1 LARLAV
7 IGAGSWGTAL
17 ANLLGSNGNDVALWD
32 RDPDLVSAIKKDRQ
46 NKKYLPGVSLPPPAI
61 NVGENL
67 AEAIQNRDG
76 LVIAVPSHAV
86 RSVIAQMQTT
96 GSNTIVISVAK
107 GIEIDTLLRVSQILN
122 ERFDEDKIAVLS
134 GPSHAEEVS
143 RGVPT
148 LVVSASKSIGT
159 AKWVQEVF
167 MSSVFRVYTHSDVIG
182 VEIGGALKNIIAIAA
197 GIIDGVGAGDNTKAA
212 LITRALAELTRL
224 GTKLGAD
231 TLTFAG
237 LSGMGDLIVTCMSK
251 YSRNRYVGEQI
262 GRGRKLEE
270 ILSEMVMVA
279 EGVKTTRAAYQLANN
294 LQVEVPII
302 TEAYRV
308 LFENK
313 DPKQAVFDLMTRA
326 AKFEDWG

>member
-1 LARLAV
+1 MARLGV

-17 ANLLGSNGNDVALWD
+17 ANLLSSNNNEVALWD
-32 RDPDLVSAIKKDRQ
+32 RDPELLRTLKKDRE
-46 NKKYLPGVSLPPPAI
+46 NKKYLPGFALPSSI
-61 NVGENL
+61 KVNENL
-67 AEAIQNRDG
+67 AEVIAGQDG

-86 RSVIAQMQTT
+86 RSVMAQMNAI
-96 GSNTIVISVAK
+96 GKNTVIISVAK
-107 GIEIDTLLRVSQILN
+107 GIEIEMLRRVSEILQ
-122 ERFDEDKIAVLS
+122 EKFDESKIAVLS

-148 LVVSASKSIGT
+148 LVVSASKNIDT
-159 AKWVQEVF
+159 ARWVQEIF
-167 MSSVFRVYTHSDVIG
+167 MSSVFRVYTHNDVIG

-212 LITRALAELTRL
+212 LITRALAEITRL

-231 TLTFAG
+231 SLTFAG

-262 GRGRKLEE
+262 GRGRKLQE

-279 EGVKTTRAAYQLANN
+279 EGVKTTRAAYQLANT
-294 LQVEVPII
+294 QKVEVPII

-308 LFENK
+308 LFEDK